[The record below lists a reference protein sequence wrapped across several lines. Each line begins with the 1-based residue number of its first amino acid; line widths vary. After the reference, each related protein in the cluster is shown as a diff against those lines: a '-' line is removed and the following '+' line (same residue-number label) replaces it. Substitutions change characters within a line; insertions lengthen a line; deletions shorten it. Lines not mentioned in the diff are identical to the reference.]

1 MELNLL
7 KSQITLDTLISKY
20 KEQLNRVKD
29 EQQRNTLEFLIHDL
43 TRVQATLFY
52 FKQGCEEEFKK
63 NTVLRLKVLELQNE
77 LLSLKTKEKEL

>member
-7 KSQITLDTLISKY
+7 KSQITLDTLIAKY

-77 LLSLKTKEKEL
+77 LLSLKTKEKEI

>member
-7 KSQITLDTLISKY
+7 KSQITLDTLITKY

-52 FKQGCEEEFKK
+52 FRTGCEEEFKK

-77 LLSLKTKEKEL
+77 LLSLKTKEQEL